1 MTSLTQTLLTEDAE
15 ACTYLDGAGVLIF
28 AAFARDYPTV
38 ARDDHRLFVDAVR
51 DDGIAGGHST
61 RQD

>member
-1 MTSLTQTLLTEDAE
+1 
-15 ACTYLDGAGVLIF
+15 VLIF

-51 DDGIAGGHST
+51 DDGIDGGHST
-61 RQD
+61 RQG